1 METQPSMKTLLMA
14 LCLVTL
20 GLNSLQAVQLGTT
33 VEPDDMEAL
42 AHAKKD
48 RPWFARFMSNDP
60 VVAGFPGESPE
71 DRAKRVAKWR
81 DARFGLFLHWGPQKA
96 GGESKI
102 NKQVLS
108 RFNPTKFDAEQWVL
122 TAKNTGFKYIVITTK
137 HHSGFC
143 MFDSEYTEHD
153 IMDAT
158 PFGRDP
164 MKELADACAKH
175 DMLLGFYYSV
185 WDIARPDYSKK
196 IGRPSYAK
204 YHQFMLD
211 QTEEL
216 LTKYGDVVTL
226 WMDGEW
232 VNSWTYERA
241 SDYRDHV
248 REWQPELLLV
258 DRIGQRRLG
267 DGDYGSSENF
277 VPYIGDN
284 LNGRLWESCQRFDG
298 GWFWKGKDTSQSL
311 DWAVNNLVDTVSR
324 GGNLLMNMGPT
335 PQGLLP
341 PVSVKKLQPLGDW
354 LRKHGEAI
362 YATERGPHYLLEWGG
377 CSRRGNTLYYFVR
390 VWPKDGK
397 LIVPGLNVG
406 QPNAGVQQIQFL
418 GAADALPFA
427 QSGNDLVITVPE
439 KPFDSLMS
447 VIKVDLN
454 AAPVVDNAIRPLT
467 QALRPQTG
475 NAKVKPGDYFL
486 SAAFAKIHGDDLH
499 FSLGAGAGGQRENLK
514 GWTNPADWA
523 EWEIVVETPGTY
535 VVKANQSSW
544 MDSGKFV
551 VEVAGQKLEHTVKGR
566 AHKRGRKSPFSAA
579 FQEYKLG
586 KVNFTQPGR
595 YNVTIKA
602 IEIAPKAIEYD
613 QGLMMLREIVL
624 SPAK

>member
-1 METQPSMKTLLMA
+1 METQSSMKTLLMA

-20 GLNSLQAVQLGTT
+20 GLNSLQAVQPDTT
-33 VEPDDMEAL
+33 VQPNAMEVL

-60 VVAGFPGESPE
+60 VVAGFPSESPE

-122 TAKNTGFKYIVITTK
+122 TAKNIGFKYIVITTK

-143 MFDSEYTEHD
+143 MFDSEYTDHD

-196 IGRPSYAK
+196 IGRPNYAK
-204 YHQFMLD
+204 YHQYMLD

-232 VNSWTYERA
+232 VNSWSYERA

-298 GWFWKGKDTSQSL
+298 GWFWKGREKSQSL
-311 DWAVNNLVDTVSR
+311 EWAVNKLVDTV
-324 GGNLLMNMGPT
+324 
-335 PQGLLP
+335 
-341 PVSVKKLQPLGDW
+341 
-354 LRKHGEAI
+354 
-362 YATERGPHYLLEWGG
+362 
-377 CSRRGNTLYYFVR
+377 
-390 VWPKDGK
+390 
-397 LIVPGLNVG
+397 
-406 QPNAGVQQIQFL
+406 
-418 GAADALPFA
+418 
-427 QSGNDLVITVPE
+427 
-439 KPFDSLMS
+439 
-447 VIKVDLN
+447 
-454 AAPVVDNAIRPLT
+454 
-467 QALRPQTG
+467 
-475 NAKVKPGDYFL
+475 
-486 SAAFAKIHGDDLH
+486 
-499 FSLGAGAGGQRENLK
+499 
-514 GWTNPADWA
+514 
-523 EWEIVVETPGTY
+523 
-535 VVKANQSSW
+535 
-544 MDSGKFV
+544 
-551 VEVAGQKLEHTVKGR
+551 
-566 AHKRGRKSPFSAA
+566 
-579 FQEYKLG
+579 
-586 KVNFTQPGR
+586 
-595 YNVTIKA
+595 
-602 IEIAPKAIEYD
+602 
-613 QGLMMLREIVL
+613 
-624 SPAK
+624 